1 MNKVEIIA
9 SNRPRVCRL
18 CNQEIERNAEAMVM
32 RKVHV
37 SAKRLDL
44 WFHINCVNAHVGD
57 CMEAH
62 IIKRG
67 L

>member
-32 RKVHV
+32 RKVHI
-37 SAKRLDL
+37 SNKRVDL
-44 WFHINCVNAHVGD
+44 WFHINCVNVHIGD
-57 CMEAH
+57 CMEDH